1 VQVLLGHSKRQST
14 VRQLGIN
21 VDDSLKSYKRPEI

>member
-1 VQVLLGHSKRQST
+1 MRKST